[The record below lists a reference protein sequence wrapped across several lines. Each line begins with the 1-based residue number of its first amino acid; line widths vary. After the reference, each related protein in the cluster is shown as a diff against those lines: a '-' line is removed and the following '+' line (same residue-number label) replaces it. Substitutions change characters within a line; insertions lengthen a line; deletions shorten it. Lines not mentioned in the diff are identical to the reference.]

1 MEKAA
6 VGARSR
12 WLLLEIVAAV
22 FLFAIISGI
31 CATLFVQAKEISQ
44 DSANLTMAMV
54 QAQRAAEAFK
64 AADGDAVA
72 TAALLKG
79 AAEEDVVMLAFGP
92 DWQPAQGEAAY
103 TLTAAMSR
111 EGELARA
118 VITVRGETDELYR
131 LDVAHRAG
139 GNP

>member
-1 MEKAA
+1 M
-6 VGARSR
+6 GARSR

-31 CATLFVQAKEISQ
+31 CATLFVQAKEISE
-44 DSANLTMAMV
+44 DSANLTMSMV

-64 AADGDAVA
+64 AADGDTEA
-72 TAALLKG
+72 TAALLG
-79 AAEEDVVMLAFGP
+79 GSTEEDRVTLAFGP
-92 DWQPAQGEAAY
+92 DWQPARGEAAY
-103 TLTAAMSR
+103 TLAAAIIR

-118 VITVRGETDELYR
+118 VITVGNETGELYR
-131 LDVAHRAG
+131 LDVAHRTG